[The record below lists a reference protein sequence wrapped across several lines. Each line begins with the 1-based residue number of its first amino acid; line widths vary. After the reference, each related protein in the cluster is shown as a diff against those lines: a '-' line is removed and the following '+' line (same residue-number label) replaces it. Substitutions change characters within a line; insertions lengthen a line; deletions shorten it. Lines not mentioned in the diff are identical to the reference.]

1 LKAYKSGG
9 CNGEEKPDVNNLE
22 SSDWKCVFC
31 SRGPD
36 VRNIVHDPS
45 GDLFGPYYVSIPKVV
60 KSNDNPK
67 RKVFLNHF
75 FIIGHILWLKCN
87 YRNLSII

>member
-1 LKAYKSGG
+1 MKAYKSGG

-31 SRGPD
+31 SQGPN
-36 VRNIVHDPS
+36 VRHIGQDPS
-45 GDLFGPYYVSIPKVV
+45 GDLFGPYYVSIPKDV

-75 FIIGHILWLKCN
+75 ILLNIIFYG
-87 YRNLSII
+87 